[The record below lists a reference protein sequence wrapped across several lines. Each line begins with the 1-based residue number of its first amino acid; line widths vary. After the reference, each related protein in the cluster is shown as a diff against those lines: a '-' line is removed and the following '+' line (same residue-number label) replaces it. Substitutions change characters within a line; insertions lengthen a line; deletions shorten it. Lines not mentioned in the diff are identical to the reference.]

1 MFSIQRFFTVIF
13 LVATFFSANSY
24 AKDSDKTA
32 NNTDVKSI
40 HWGTL
45 NEHVKPKILDNPFAA
60 LNIDQIRLLQQ
71 VAVVEDLK
79 ITGDTLDEQSIELAN
94 SAKKQLT
101 EQGVDVESLFKQR
114 EMIINQRKMEF
125 ESTNPALE
133 NANIEMA
140 GFLLPLEFDGKKVT
154 EFLLV
159 PYVGACIH
167 EPPPA
172 ANQIIYAKLQ
182 TPIEMPSSGMFT
194 PVKVKGLMTSA
205 LVQPELNLVD
215 GSKPIPTSYSLSVDN
230 IEFDENN

>member
-1 MFSIQRFFTVIF
+1 MFSPQQFFTVIF
-13 LVATFFSANSY
+13 LIATSFSASSY
-24 AKDSDKTA
+24 AQDADKNA
-32 NNTDVKSI
+32 SNSGVKSI

-45 NEHVKPKILDNPFAA
+45 NEHVKPKVLDNPFEA

-71 VAVVEDLK
+71 VAVVEDLQV
-79 ITGDTLDEQSIELAN
+79 TGDTLDQQSIELAN
-94 SAKKQLT
+94 SAKKQLV
-101 EQGVDVESLFKQR
+101 EQGIDVEALFKQR

-125 ESTNPALE
+125 ESTNPVLE

-172 ANQIIYAKLQ
+172 ANQIVYAKLQ

-194 PVKVKGLMTSA
+194 PVKVQGLMTSA
-205 LVQPELNLVD
+205 LIQPELNLVD
-215 GSKPIPTSYSLSVDN
+215 GSKPIPTSYSLSVDS